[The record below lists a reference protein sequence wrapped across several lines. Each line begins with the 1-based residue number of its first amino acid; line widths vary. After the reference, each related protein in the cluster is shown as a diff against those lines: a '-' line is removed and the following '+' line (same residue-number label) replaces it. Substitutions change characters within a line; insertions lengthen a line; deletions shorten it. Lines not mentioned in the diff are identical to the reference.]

1 MRYAQTLLF
10 FLCCHLLTSCDEVKS
25 TLPVAFITT
34 EDKFDVDAFADEM
47 STTFDSLATAT
58 DSMSVRTSVSEA
70 LFSLYAANDF
80 QPLWL
85 RIDSTS
91 VLADSLCY
99 ELAGLQSDG
108 LQPERYQTQTLQ
120 QWLQEYKSQKAV
132 PIEEV
137 IRLDTALTHGYL
149 QASKDLLFG
158 RIVPKKADSLWFHRN
173 DSTWKIQPILQQ
185 LKQEAYPSLSFYRSK
200 LTAYSILQKAWKHY
214 DRLCSDT
221 MFAKVK
227 ETIASNPQ
235 VSDSLIEAA
244 ITLEAPWLQPISDTL
259 IGIAKKIQ
267 SFQQYVGIKRTGK
280 LDSVTRSYLLRQP
293 SEVLPII
300 TANLERLRWLPQQFE
315 KDHIVVN
322 IPTMNFSFRRGDEEV
337 MYMNV
342 VVGKSSR
349 QTPTLHAFMSN
360 IVINPSW
367 GVPPTIAKN
376 DVMPGLLRTGE
387 RYLRKKGLEVF
398 DHKGKKVD
406 ASVVTMSNY
415 KRYVFRQPPGH
426 SNALGYVKFN
436 FPNKWDIYMHDTPH
450 REDFDNFDRAL
461 SSGCVRLQKPK
472 ELAVYILS
480 EIEQKRFQESKLDSM
495 IKGRKTTYEVLQ
507 HKIPVHII
515 YLTAWQDA
523 DGENVR
529 LARDFYRRDKRL
541 MEMLSK

>member
-10 FLCCHLLTSCDEVKS
+10 FLCCHLLISCDEVKS
-25 TLPVAFITT
+25 TLPVAFTTT

-47 STTFDSLATAT
+47 STSFDTLATVS
-58 DSMSVRTSVSEA
+58 DSVSVRTSVSEA

-85 RIDSTS
+85 GIDSTS
-91 VLADSLCY
+91 MLADSLCN
-99 ELAGLQSDG
+99 ELASLQSDG
-108 LQPERYQTQTLQ
+108 LNPERYRTKALQ
-120 QWLQEYKSQKAV
+120 QWLQKFKSQKIV

-137 IRLDTALTHGYL
+137 IRLDTTLTHGYL

-158 RIVPKKADSLWFHRN
+158 RIVPRKVDSLWFHRN
-173 DSTWKIQPILQQ
+173 DSTWEIQPILQQ
-185 LKQEAYPSLSFYRSK
+185 LKHETYPSLSFYRSK
-200 LTAYSILQKAWKHY
+200 LMAYPILQKAWKHY
-214 DRLCSDT
+214 DALCSDT
-221 MFAKVK
+221 TFVKVK
-227 ETIASNPQ
+227 ETIASDPQ
-235 VSDSLIEAA
+235 ASDSLIEVA
-244 ITLEAPWLQPISDTL
+244 ITMEAPWLRPISDTL
-259 IGIAKKIQ
+259 TGIAQKIQ

-280 LDSVTRSYLLRQP
+280 LDSVTRSYLSRQP

-300 TANLERLRWLPQQFE
+300 SANLERLRWLPQQFE

-349 QTPTLHAFMSN
+349 QTPALHAFMSN
-360 IVINPSW
+360 IVINPPW

-376 DVMPGLLRTGE
+376 DVMPGLLRRGE
-387 RYLRKKGLEVF
+387 SYLRKKGLEVF

-472 ELAVYILS
+472 ELAIYILS
-480 EIEQKRFQESKLDSM
+480 EIEQKRFQDSKLDSM

-515 YLTAWQDA
+515 YLTAWQNA
-523 DGENVR
+523 DGENLR
-529 LARDFYRRDKRL
+529 LARDFYRRDKKL
-541 MEMLSK
+541 METLSK